1 MHSRERELQRC
12 STKFIDNVIK
22 KKSCIIFFLDNLFE
36 LTHVLALLNGVRKT
50 CLVAMLIYTQ

>member
-12 STKFIDNVIK
+12 STKFIVNVIK
-22 KKSCIIFFLDNLFE
+22 KNCIMIFLDNVFE

-50 CLVAMLIYTQ
+50 CLLALLIYTQ